1 MSLDGKELRVCRR
14 KSAALLYVMACRLT
28 PLSRSAAAGLLWP
41 EYPPDRARQS
51 LRQALYDIG
60 SCAGRPVVDSSG
72 RFLCFND
79 GIRLACDAMRFASLA
94 EQGLPAAKAGVPEPG
109 DEAMRRKALL
119 EAELLYRGEFLEGF
133 YLDDAEAFE
142 EWQLAEAERLVSLA
156 ASVEAALARLALRA
170 GDLDAAEDKAR
181 KAIAVAP
188 FFELGHCILLE
199 SLAARGDSAAA
210 REHAAAYRAQLSKE
224 REREPGPAF
233 SRLLGRIC
241 SQGPADETLV
251 AAPPIPCWAPLRS
264 LPSPRTSFIGRE
276 KEVAE
281 VTALL
286 RRGGVLSLLGPG
298 GVGKTRLAIEA
309 ASRMAPAFSE
319 GAAFADLVPCTRD
332 VDVAPAIAAALGL
345 RFGAGGAA
353 SLPDCLAA
361 RNLILVLD
369 NCEHVI
375 EGASDAV
382 AHIVSSCAGIAVM
395 ATSRE
400 RLGIPGETVYEVL
413 SLAMPHGTDGAQD
426 RRALEAE
433 APRLLIDRC
442 RSFSSG
448 WKESEDETRDLVA
461 ICARLDA
468 LPLAIELAAVRLPVL
483 GAAGM
488 RKLLESRLS
497 APLEILGGGI
507 RTDRAAHRALRA
519 LFDNSWETLDG
530 RGREAFPLLAVFRGP
545 FSLEA
550 AVAVCGPGSER
561 TVSDLAEKRLVVPVK
576 GSDGSARFRLLET
589 VRSYAMARLEE
600 AGGVG
605 EARRSHLAWYSAE
618 ASRLEDGLR
627 ACRSLALIERAALDM
642 DEFEAATRYAIE
654 LPGSLPVAAGM
665 CRALVELFSLRG
677 MMTRLCRILDAI
689 GPRERELG
697 QGKALA
703 DRDFALG
710 HVFLMTCRT
719 AEAIEVLDRA
729 AGLYLGCGEPLL
741 AGYALAHAGV
751 GSGVWGEGDWS
762 RRRADAALGIFREL
776 GSAHGL
782 ADAFLAKAQFHLGP
796 GANLADAEAAL
807 GEGLPYAIE
816 SGSLAL
822 QARYWLWFSQAAD
835 ARHDWTGE
843 LRYLDRCDRLGAALD
858 DPSMLGES
866 AFFRARAESMRFHP
880 EAALEAARE
889 SLRHWLRTGDP
900 IAVTRSMVR
909 IAATLCLLGRLDEA
923 VAEEEE
929 ALSMVAPL
937 ANREE
942 INYHRYAIACIEVRR
957 GNARRA
963 LEIGEGLVASVRP
976 AADTIELPRALM
988 RLGRLQAALGMDGE
1002 AIETLME
1009 AERHPRSDY
1018 LRAHIRAGL
1027 ACLDPMG
1034 DFPFLLVE
1042 TIRPW
1047 LMTNEDNLALA
1058 AIGIGLRLAAEG
1070 RTDPGMGLAGRGL
1083 AFLRIGPELLFA
1095 LKTSQWAAEQT
1106 ENLRARFGAEAVD
1119 SIILP
1124 AAERYRENEGAFF
1137 TEIAGL
1143 FPRGEEALLSLNRP
1157 QGIATQ

>member
-1 MSLDGKELRVCRR
+1 
-14 KSAALLYVMACRLT
+14 
-28 PLSRSAAAGLLWP
+28 
-41 EYPPDRARQS
+41 
-51 LRQALYDIG
+51 
-60 SCAGRPVVDSSG
+60 
-72 RFLCFND
+72 
-79 GIRLACDAMRFASLA
+79 MRFSSLA
-94 EQGLPAAKAGVPEPG
+94 EQGLPASTAGVPEG
-109 DEAMRRKALL
+109 GEDSKRLKALL

-170 GDLDAAEDKAR
+170 GDFDAAEGRAR

-210 REHAAAYRAQLSKE
+210 REHAAAYRAQLRRE

-233 SRLLGRIC
+233 SSLLGRIC
-241 SQGPADETLV
+241 GQGPAG
-251 AAPPIPCWAPLRS
+251 PPLTGTPSGPSRLDAVPPMPCWAPS
-264 LPSPRTSFIGRE
+264 QALPSPRTSFIGRE

-281 VTALL
+281 VAVLL
-286 RRGGVLSLLGPG
+286 RRGGLLSLLGPG

-309 ASRMAPAFSE
+309 AARKAADFPE
-319 GAAFADLVPCTRD
+319 GAVFADLVPCTRD
-332 VDVAPAIAAALGL
+332 ADVAPAIAAALGL
-345 RFGAGGAA
+345 RLGTGGAA
-353 SLPDCLAA
+353 CLPDYLAT
-361 RNLILVLD
+361 RSLILVLD
-369 NCEHVI
+369 NCEHVV
-375 EGASDAV
+375 EGAADTV
-382 AHIVSSCAGIAVM
+382 ARIVSTCTDIAVI

-400 RLGIPGETVYEVL
+400 RLGIPGETVYEVP
-413 SLAMPHGTDGAQD
+413 SLAMPPGNGKNQD

-442 RSFSSG
+442 RSSQAG
-448 WKESEDETRDLVA
+448 WSETSEEAGDLVA

-468 LPLAIELAAVRLPVL
+468 LPLAIELAAVRLPGL

-519 LFDNSWETLDG
+519 LFDGSWETLDA
-530 RGREAFPLLAVFRGP
+530 RGREAFPRLSVFRGQ
-545 FSLEA
+545 FSLDA
-550 AVAVCGPGSER
+550 AVAICGPGSER
-561 TVSDLAEKRLVVPVK
+561 TLSDLAEKRLVVPVK

-589 VRSYAMARLEE
+589 VRSYAAARLEE
-600 AGGVG
+600 AAGLG
-605 EARRSHLAWYSAE
+605 EARRSHLTWYSAE
-618 ASRLEDGLR
+618 ADRLEDGLR
-627 ACRSLALIERAALDM
+627 ACRSLSLIEGAALDM
-642 DEFEAATRYAIE
+642 DEFEAALRYAIE
-654 LPGSLPVAAGM
+654 LPDFLPVAAGM

-677 MMTRLCRILDAI
+677 MMTRLGRVLGAI
-689 GPRERELG
+689 GDRERELG

-703 DRDFALG
+703 DYEFALG

-719 AEAIEVLDRA
+719 AEAIETMDRA
-729 AGLYLGCGEPLL
+729 AELYLGCGETLL

-762 RRRADAALGIFREL
+762 RRRAEAALGIFREQ

-782 ADAFLAKAQFHLGP
+782 ADAFLAKVQFQIGP
-796 GANLADAEAAL
+796 GQDLAEAEAAL
-807 GEGLPYAIE
+807 EEGLPYAIE

-822 QARYWLWFSQAAD
+822 QARYWLWSSQVAE
-835 ARHDWTGE
+835 ARHDWSAE
-843 LRYLDRCDRLGAALD
+843 LQCLDRCDRLGAALD

-866 AFFRARAESMRFHP
+866 ASFRARAENMRFHP

-900 IAVTRSMVR
+900 IAVARSMIRV
-909 IAATLCLLGRLDEA
+909 TTSLCLLDRLDEA
-923 VAEEEE
+923 IAQEEE
-929 ALSMVAPL
+929 ALSIVTPL

-957 GNARRA
+957 GNARRS
-963 LEIGEGLVASVRP
+963 LGIGEELVDSVRP

-988 RLGRLQAALGMDGE
+988 RLGRLQAALGTSDK
-1002 AIETLME
+1002 AIGTLME
-1009 AERHPRSDY
+1009 AERHPRSGY
-1018 LRAHIRAGL
+1018 LRDYIRAAL

-1034 DFPFLLVE
+1034 NFPFLLGKA
-1042 TIRPW
+1042 IRTW
-1047 LMTNEDNLALA
+1047 LSTDDDDLALA
-1058 AIGIGLRLAAEG
+1058 AIGMGLRLSAEG
-1070 RTDPGMGLAGRGL
+1070 RTDPGLGLAGRGL
-1083 AFLRIGPELLFA
+1083 AFLEIGPELLFR
-1095 LKTSQWAAEQT
+1095 LRTRQWAAQRVES
-1106 ENLRARFGAEAVD
+1106 LRASFGNEAVD
-1119 SIILP
+1119 AIVLP

-1137 TEIAGL
+1137 AEAARI
-1143 FPRGEEALLSLNRP
+1143 FPLGEEALLSLNGHRGRAL
-1157 QGIATQ
+1157 Q